1 MPDRISFTRPAVE
14 RIANVVR
21 AVEGARPAGGSLGFR
36 RQVIDNARV
45 VKLASFVGPW
55 AKNTENVI
63 TFKGT
68 GRTANASNL
77 FFPVPGTN
85 IRECAVA
92 KIGTA
97 WHLIDVPFN
106 ERTAMFA
113 RGTATQTVFGTGS
126 ASTITFIPPGA
137 ARTISYISPGSTS
150 TLNYIGSVTP
160 ESETI
165 TYLTSVSAALNTSNC
180 TITVT
185 PSSQSKSVV
194 VGVKA
199 QTATATSVSL
209 AGTQTATIVSL
220 DGTQTATV
228 VSLAGTVT
236 LTLLTS
242 TYTSSFLTL
251 EMQ

>member
-14 RIANVVR
+14 RIARVVR
-21 AVEGARPAGGSLGFR
+21 VVENARPGGGPLGFR
-36 RQVIDNARV
+36 RQMLENTRV
-45 VKLASFVGPW
+45 VRLASFVGPW
-55 AKNTENVI
+55 PKNSANVV

-68 GRTANASNL
+68 ARTANASNL
-77 FFPVPGTN
+77 FFPVPGTHT
-85 IRECAVA
+85 RECAVA

-113 RGTATQTVFGTGS
+113 GNTATQTVFGTGS
-126 ASTITFIPPGA
+126 TTRITFIP
-137 ARTISYISPGSTS
+137 SGSTS
-150 TLNYIGSVTP
+150 TLNYIGSVSP
-160 ESETI
+160 QSETI
-165 TYLTSVSAALNTSNC
+165 TYLTSVSASLNTSNC

-185 PSSQSKSVV
+185 PVSQSKSVV
-194 VGVKA
+194 TAVNS

-209 AGTQTATIVSL
+209 SGTQTATI
-220 DGTQTATV
+220 

-251 EMQ
+251 EVQ